1 MESVFDIAKWFL
13 NKESMTHKKLQKLC
27 YYAQAWH
34 LALLKEPL
42 FEDEIQAWIHGPV
55 IPTLYPYYADY
66 RWLNIPKVSDKPNF
80 DERTDDLLEAV
91 FATYGEF
98 TGDQLERL
106 THSEIPWLEARGN
119 LKPFEPCEIPI
130 SRDTMQKYYGQ
141 KYKQAQGD

>member
-106 THSEIPWLEARGN
+106 THSEIPWLEARGD
-119 LKPFEPCEIPI
+119 LKPFESCEIPI